1 MDGSLALAYAR
12 SRMGAGDSDFTRADR
27 QQHLLTA
34 VGERLTAGNLLLGL
48 PGLLDAVKSSLA
60 TDIPSSRI
68 PILAEA
74 LQDADLH
81 RIERVV
87 LAPPEYMSV
96 DPHSAAGYILVPN
109 LDAIRGRATELLAD
123 QDQAAASSPGGL

>member
-1 MDGSLALAYAR
+1 
-12 SRMGAGDSDFTRADR
+12 
-27 QQHLLTA
+27 
-34 VGERLTAGNLLLGL
+34 
-48 PGLLDAVKSSLA
+48 VKSSLA
-60 TDIPSSRI
+60 TDIPSRRI

-81 RIERVV
+81 RIDRVV

-109 LDAIRGRATELLAD
+109 LDAIRALASDLLAD
-123 QDQAAASSPGGL
+123 DDRAATSSRGGL